1 MDNMILVIQAVGM
14 VMLYLIA
21 WFLFLYAINYLLIDR
36 YDKRREY
43 KGYNERK
50 ENKEYDNR

>member
-21 WFLFLYAINYLLIDR
+21 WFIFLYAINYLLIDR
-36 YDKRREY
+36 YAYKRMEY

-50 ENKEYDNR
+50 ENEDDK